1 MLLTHALSLS
11 VDSLVGGAAVAPLVS
26 RASYRVAAA
35 ALFGAADA
43 AASLVGGLVAMPLHG
58 LLVVTPAMI
67 ALYGAYLV
75 GVSTLAARGLAGIGA
90 VGSAARACPRQLPTL
105 LILGALAVALSI
117 DNLVSAAAGQEASV
131 ATVGCT
137 SAALALLGLTA
148 GSRLLR
154 GLPDGR
160 RTAWVGVGL
169 LITACAGVL
178 T

>member
-11 VDSLVGGAAVAPLVS
+11 VDSLVGGAAVAPLVP
-26 RASYRVAAA
+26 RASYRLAAA
-35 ALFGAADA
+35 VLFGAADA
-43 AASLVGGLVAMPLHG
+43 AASFLGALIAIPLHG

-75 GVSTLAARGLAGIGA
+75 AVSTLAARGLAGIGA
-90 VGSAARACPRQLPTL
+90 VGSATRVRARQLPAL
-105 LILGALAVALSI
+105 LIPGALAVALSI
-117 DNLVSAAAGQEASV
+117 DNLVSAAAGQEASL
-131 ATVGCT
+131 ATAGCS

-154 GLPDGR
+154 GLPNGR

>member
-11 VDSLVGGAAVAPLVS
+11 VDSLVGGVAVAPLVR
-26 RASYRVAAA
+26 RASYRLAAA
-35 ALFGAADA
+35 AVFGVADA
-43 AASLVGGLVAMPLHG
+43 AASLLGGLVATPLHG

-67 ALYGAYLV
+67 AVYGAYLLA
-75 GVSTLAARGLAGIGA
+75 VSALAARGLAVGA
-90 VGSAARACPRQLPTL
+90 PVGLATLAFPRRLPPF

-117 DNLVSAAAGQEASV
+117 DNLVSAAAGQQAAV
-131 ATVGCT
+131 GTVGCA

-148 GSRLLR
+148 GSRLHRLT
-154 GLPDGR
+154 DTR
-160 RTAWVGVGL
+160 RMAWVGVGL